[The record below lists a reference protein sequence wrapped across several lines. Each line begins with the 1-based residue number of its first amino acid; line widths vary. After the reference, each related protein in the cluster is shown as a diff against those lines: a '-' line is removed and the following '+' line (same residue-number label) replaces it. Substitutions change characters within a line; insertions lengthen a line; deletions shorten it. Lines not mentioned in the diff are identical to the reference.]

1 MYKIP
6 ANTLFVGKNLVF
18 VPECHSTNSLLMDLA
33 QKTLQ
38 PEGTLVIAHQ
48 QSNGRGQRG
57 NSWEA
62 EPGKNLTMSLLLK
75 PSFLAAKDQFALT
88 IVVSLALTDY
98 LIENL
103 NLNASIKWPNDL
115 MIDTKK
121 VGGILIENSL
131 TGEFI
136 SQSVVGI
143 GLNVNQQ
150 KFAVDTATSLALH
163 TEREF
168 ELATELDLILS
179 HLESRYLQL
188 REGKISLLKQS
199 YLQRLFWINEK
210 RTFKTNEREFSGE
223 IKGVD
228 AAGRLAVD
236 THTGT
241 SYFVI
246 KEISFLR

>member
-1 MYKIP
+1 
-6 ANTLFVGKNLVF
+6 
-18 VPECHSTNSLLMDLA
+18 MDLA
-33 QKTLQ
+33 QKTQQ
-38 PEGTLVIAHQ
+38 PEGTVVIAHQ
-48 QSNGRGQRG
+48 QSKGRGQRG

-98 LIENL
+98 LIEKL
-103 NLNASIKWPNDL
+103 HLNATIKWPNDL
-115 MIDTKK
+115 MIESKK

-150 KFAVDTATSLALH
+150 KFAMETATSLALH
-163 TEREF
+163 IGNEL
-168 ELATELDLILS
+168 ELATELEAILS
-179 HLESRYLQL
+179 YLESRYLQL
-188 REGKISLLKQS
+188 REGKMLTLKQI

-210 RTFKTNEREFSGE
+210 RTFKTNEVEFDGT
-223 IKGVD
+223 IKGID
-228 AAGRLAVD
+228 ESGKLAVD
-236 THTGT
+236 TAGGT
-241 SYFVI
+241 SYFAM